1 MGNKTKSCRCCGIVK
16 PLTEFYRVPN
26 KAGRRSKCKNCMR
39 EYKRE
44 RRRGMKS
51 EAVSYKGGGCQV
63 CGYDKCIDALEF
75 HHIDPAEKDSVIS
88 DLFSLKKMKA
98 EADKC
103 ALLCANCHREVHAGI
118 VELP

>member
-1 MGNKTKSCRCCGIVK
+1 
-16 PLTEFYRVPN
+16 
-26 KAGRRSKCKNCMR
+26 MR